1 MKIGIIREEKN
12 PPDSRVPLTPEQ
24 CQYLM
29 QIDQNLEIVIQS
41 SEKRCF
47 SDLEYQEKGVSVVDD
62 ISDCDILLGVKEVP
76 INVLIPNKTYLFFS
90 HTHKKQPYNRKLLQT
105 ILQKKIRLIDY
116 ECLCDQQEKRVI
128 AFGHWAGVVGAHNAI
143 LAWGKRHQTFALKP
157 MHQCHDFAEAKT
169 YYKNLSLPNFKI
181 VITGDGRVS
190 NGAATVLDLMKIKQV
205 SPPDFLNKNFSYP
218 VYTKLSVQNMYH
230 KKGED
235 IFNESDYYEYPEKY
249 VSSFKPYTKVSDIM
263 INGIYWEKGV
273 PIFFTKEDMK
283 KDDFKIKVIADV
295 TCDIAPDASIP
306 CTIRPSTIADPI
318 YGYDPYL
325 ETEIK
330 PFQPQS
336 IDMMAVDNLPNEL
349 PRDASE
355 DFGNQ
360 LIDRIWDEL
369 KKPDSDMIYN
379 ATIAINGQLNEPYQ
393 YLQDFVDFNQ
403 SS

>member
-1 MKIGIIREEKN
+1 MKLGIIREEKN

-29 QIDQNLEIVIQS
+29 KIDQNLEIIIQS

-47 SDLEYQEKGVSVVDD
+47 SDLEYRKKRISVVEDV
-62 ISDCDILLGVKEVP
+62 SYCEVLLGVKEVP
-76 INVLIPNKTYLFFS
+76 IDALIPHKTYLFFS
-90 HTHKKQPYNRKLLQT
+90 HTHKQQPYNRKLLQT

-116 ECLCDQQEKRVI
+116 ECLCNTQGKRVI

-143 LAWGKRHQTFALKP
+143 LAWGKRYQSLVLKP

-169 YYKNLSLPNFKI
+169 YYQNLPLPNFKI

-190 NGAATVLDLMKIKQV
+190 NGAATVLNLMNIKQI
-205 SPPDFLNKNFSYP
+205 SPQDFLNQKFSYP
-218 VYTKLSVQNMYH
+218 VYTKLAVNDMYY
-230 KKGED
+230 KKGEG
-235 IFNESDYYEYPEKY
+235 IFNESDYYQYPEQY
-249 VSSFKPYTKVSDIM
+249 CSSFEPYTKVSDIM
-263 INGIYWEKGV
+263 VNGIYWEKGV

-306 CTIRPSTIADPI
+306 CTIRPSTIVDPI

-325 ETEIK
+325 DRESL
-330 PFQPQS
+330 PFQDQS
-336 IDMMAVDNLPNEL
+336 IDIMAVDNLPNEL

-355 DFGNQ
+355 DFGKQ
-360 LIDRIWDEL
+360 LIDRVWDEL
-369 KKPDSDMIYN
+369 KKPDSQMIYD
-379 ATIAINGQLNEPYQ
+379 ATIAINGKLNKPYD
-393 YLQDFVDFNQ
+393 YLQDFVDFSQ
-403 SS
+403 SL

>member
-1 MKIGIIREEKN
+1 MKVGIIREEKN

-29 QIDQNLEIVIQS
+29 HINQDLDIVIHK

-47 SDLEYQEKGVSVVDD
+47 FDQEYRERGICVVEDV
-62 ISDCDILLGVKEVP
+62 SDCDILLGVKEVP
-76 INVLIPNKTYLFFS
+76 IKVLLPNKTYLFFS

-116 ECLCDQQEKRVI
+116 ECLCDQEGKRVI

-143 LAWGKRHQTFALKP
+143 LAWGKRYQSFALKP
-157 MHQCHDFAEAKT
+157 MHQCHDFAEAET
-169 YYKNLSLPNFKI
+169 YYKNLQLPNFKI

-190 NGAATVLDLMKIKQV
+190 NGAATVLDLMNIKQV
-205 SPPDFLNKNFSYP
+205 SPQDFLNQQFAYP
-218 VYTKLSVQNMYH
+218 VYTKLSVQDMYY
-230 KKGED
+230 KKGEN
-235 IFNESDYYEYPEKY
+235 IFDESHYYEHPEEYDSIFQPYP
-249 VSSFKPYTKVSDIM
+249 KVSDIM

-273 PIFFTKEDMK
+273 PVFFTKEDIK
-283 KDDFKIKVIADV
+283 KDDFNIKVIADI

-330 PFQPQS
+330 AFQPQG
-336 IDMMAVDNLPNEL
+336 IDIMAVDNLPNEL

-360 LIDRIWDEL
+360 LINQVWDEL
-369 KKPDSDMIYN
+369 KKPDSQMIYN
-379 ATIAINGQLNEPYQ
+379 ATIAMDGQLNKPYE
-393 YLQDFVDFNQ
+393 YLQDFVDFG
-403 SS
+403 

>member
-1 MKIGIIREEKN
+1 MKVGIIREEKN

-47 SDLEYQEKGVSVVDD
+47 ADSEYQEKNISVVKDV
-62 ISDCDILLGVKEVP
+62 SNCDILLGVKEVS
-76 INVLIPNKTYLFFS
+76 INSLVANKTYLFFS

-105 ILQKKIRLIDY
+105 ILLKKIRLIDY
-116 ECLCDQQEKRVI
+116 ECLCDVQGKRVI

-143 LAWGKRHQTFALKP
+143 LAWGKRYQSFALQS

-169 YYKNLSLPNFKI
+169 YYNDLSLPNFKI

-205 SPPDFLNKNFSYP
+205 SPQDFLEEKFSYP
-218 VYTKLSVQNMYH
+218 VYTKLGVKDMYA

-235 IFNESDYYEYPEKY
+235 IFNEPNYYKHPEEYDSIFE
-249 VSSFKPYTKVSDIM
+249 PYTKVSDMM

-273 PIFFTKEDMK
+273 PTFFSEEDMK
-283 KDDFKIKVIADV
+283 KDDFNIKVIADV

-318 YGYDPYL
+318 YGYDPNL
-325 ETEIK
+325 EKEIK

-336 IDMMAVDNLPNEL
+336 IDIMAVDNLPNEL

-360 LIDRIWDEL
+360 LIDRVWDEL
-369 KKPDSDMIYN
+369 KKPNSQMIYD
-379 ATIAINGQLNEPYQ
+379 ATIAINGKLNQPYE
-393 YLQDFVDFNQ
+393 YLQDFVNFNQ
-403 SS
+403 

>member
-1 MKIGIIREEKN
+1 MKVGIIREEKN
-12 PPDSRVPLTPEQ
+12 LPDSRVPLTPEK
-24 CQYLM
+24 CQYLSRM
-29 QIDQNLEIVIQS
+29 NKYLEIFIQS

-47 SDLEYQEKGVSVVDD
+47 PDSEYREKNISVVEDV
-62 ISDCDILLGVKEVP
+62 SHCDILLGVKEVP
-76 INVLIPNKTYLFFS
+76 TDVLIPNKTYLFFS

-105 ILQKKIRLIDY
+105 ILQKKIHLIDY
-116 ECLCDQQEKRVI
+116 ECLCDKKGKRVI

-169 YYKNLSLPNFKI
+169 YYKTLPLPNFKI

-190 NGAATVLDLMKIKQV
+190 NGAAMVLDLMNIKQV
-205 SPPDFLNKNFSYP
+205 SPQDFLNQEFSAP
-218 VYTKLSVQNMYH
+218 IYTQLSVKDMYS
-230 KKGED
+230 KQGET
-235 IFNESDYYEYPEKY
+235 IFNESHYYEHPEEY
-249 VSSFKPYTKVSDIM
+249 DSIFEPYTKVSDIM
-263 INGIYWEKGV
+263 INGIYWEKKV
-273 PIFFTKEDMK
+273 PVFFTKEDMK

-325 ETEIK
+325 ERETK

-336 IDMMAVDNLPNEL
+336 IDIMAVDNLPNEL

-355 DFGNQ
+355 DFGKQ
-360 LIDRIWDEL
+360 LIDRVWDEL
-369 KKPDSDMIYN
+369 KNPESQMIYD
-379 ATIAINGQLNEPYQ
+379 ATIAINGQLNKPYK
-393 YLQDFVDFNQ
+393 YLQNFVDFSQ
-403 SS
+403 

>member
-1 MKIGIIREEKN
+1 MKVGLIREEKN

-29 QIDQNLEIVIQS
+29 EIDPTLEIVIQS
-41 SEKRCF
+41 SNQRCF
-47 SDLEYQEKGVSVVDD
+47 SDLEYKEKNFSVVED
-62 ISDCDILLGVKEVP
+62 ISHCDILLGVKEVP
-76 INVLIPNKTYLFFS
+76 INALIANKTYLFFS
-90 HTHKKQPYNRKLLQT
+90 HTHKKQLYNRKLLQT

-116 ECLCDQQEKRVI
+116 ECLCNTEGKRVI

-143 LAWGKRHQTFALKP
+143 LAWGKRHQIFVLKP

-169 YYKNLSLPNFKI
+169 YYNHLPLPNFKI

-205 SPPDFLNKNFSYP
+205 SPQDFLNQEFSYP
-218 VYTKLSVQNMYH
+218 VYTKLGVKDMYY
-230 KKGED
+230 KQGD
-235 IFNESDYYEYPEKY
+235 DVFNESNYYENPEQY
-249 VSSFKPYTKVSDIM
+249 LSSFEPYTKVSDIM

-273 PIFFTKEDMK
+273 PTFFTKEDMK
-283 KDDFKIKVIADV
+283 KDDFNIKVIADV

-306 CTIRPSTIADPI
+306 CTLRPSTIADPI

-330 PFQPQS
+330 PFQPHS

-355 DFGNQ
+355 DFGQQ
-360 LIDRIWDEL
+360 LINRVWDEL
-369 KKPDSDMIYN
+369 KKSDSEMIYN

-393 YLQDFVDFNQ
+393 YLQDFVDVKQ
-403 SS
+403 